1 MGPPLVVTRAMGTMC
16 RTAPAAAYS
25 SASRAGAGMAT
36 WHSHPSSPSGR
47 IIRMRACSEPPP
59 SPTGCT
65 ERMRLVRVA
74 VNAEQLLYRSPGGV
88 GRYTAQLLTLLPDVS
103 AGDEVVPFTARHP
116 PAAVAAALA
125 GVGVPPATAGR
136 AVVLPLPRPLLYE
149 GWLGPGYPPLP
160 RLGGA
165 DLVHAPSLAV
175 PPHPRVP
182 LVVTVH
188 DAAAELF

>member
-59 SPTGCT
+59 SHTGWT

-74 VNAEQLLYRSPGGV
+74 VNAEQLLYRSPGGI
-88 GRYTAQLLTLLPDVS
+88 GRYTAQLLTVLPRVFPE
-103 AGDEVVPFTARHP
+103 DEVVPFTARHP
-116 PAAVAAALA
+116 AALVAAALA
-125 GVGVPPATAGR
+125 QAGADPPTVRR
-136 AVVLPLPRPLLYE
+136 AVILP
-149 GWLGPGYPPLP
+149 
-160 RLGGA
+160 
-165 DLVHAPSLAV
+165 
-175 PPHPRVP
+175 
-182 LVVTVH
+182 
-188 DAAAELF
+188 